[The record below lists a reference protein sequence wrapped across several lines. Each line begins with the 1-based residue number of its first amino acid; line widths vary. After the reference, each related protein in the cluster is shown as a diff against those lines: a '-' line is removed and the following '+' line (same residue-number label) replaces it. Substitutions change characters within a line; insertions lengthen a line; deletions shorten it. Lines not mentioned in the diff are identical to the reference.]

1 MSIRLPLIFSFLS
14 FVLPVVKVDAKEFWI
29 HNSYMIGDSKKLFT
43 AGLFTI
49 VLISIVNIAWWLF
62 YSRTEQILDEQLSMR
77 MTSIARTSAITIHS
91 DKLDEL
97 LDGDLEAYAVIF
109 STLDQIRINDS
120 LSEIF
125 ILDANYY
132 YLMTTLLE
140 NDSVYFLGS
149 LNGVYIDSI
158 FFGSAAKTI
167 ATATY
172 QTGEIYL
179 KSAFTPLY
187 NSEGF
192 ITAVLGVEASVG
204 YFNSLADLKQNLL
217 YASLLSLLGGII
229 LGIIFLIVQRRI
241 NHLQR
246 HLFLN
251 ETQTY
256 LGQMVSIVSHEI
268 KNPLMIIR
276 ASAERLRKK
285 EKSTESDFIIEEIDR
300 LNEIVS
306 GYLNFAHSGSSDK
319 GGGATF
325 ISTNSPESI
334 NIQELILN
342 LKKHLQEKYSSDKIK
357 WIDVE
362 YPPELIINNYR
373 SALRQVLL
381 NLLINGVEACKNGN
395 KEIKIGVNID
405 SANDKIIIKVID
417 YGPGIPK
424 AIIKHIF
431 EPFYSTKTSG
441 TGLGLY
447 LCKKIID
454 EMNGK
459 ISIVSQPGEKTEVA
473 IVLPQKPI

>member
-1 MSIRLPLIFSFLS
+1 
-14 FVLPVVKVDAKEFWI
+14 
-29 HNSYMIGDSKKLFT
+29 MIGDSRKLLT

-49 VLISIVNIAWWLF
+49 VLILIVNIAWWLF
-62 YSRTEQILDEQLSMR
+62 HSRTEQILDEQLSKR
-77 MTSIARTSAITIHS
+77 MTSITRTSAITIHS
-91 DKLDEL
+91 DKLDSL
-97 LDGDLEAYAVIF
+97 IAGDLEAYADIY
-109 STLDQIRINDS
+109 SILDQIRIDDS

-125 ILDANYY
+125 ILDANYN

-140 NDSVYFLGS
+140 NDSTYFLGS

-158 FFGSAAKTI
+158 FFGSTDNAI

-172 QTGEIYL
+172 KTGDIYL
-179 KSAFTPLY
+179 KSSFTPLY

-192 ITAVLGVEASVG
+192 IIAVLGVEASVD
-204 YFNSLADLKQNLL
+204 YFDSLADLKQNLL

-241 NHLQR
+241 NHLQK

-256 LGQMVSIVSHEI
+256 LGRMVSIVSHEI

-285 EKSTESDFIIEEIDR
+285 EKSTESDFIIEETDR

-306 GYLNFAHSGSSDK
+306 GYLNFAHSGSKSSEATR
-319 GGGATF
+319 GGRTTF
-325 ISTNSPESI
+325 ISTNSLESI
-334 NIQELILN
+334 NIQELISN
-342 LKKHLQEKYSSDKIK
+342 LKKHIQEKYSSDKIN
-357 WIDVE
+357 WIDMNN
-362 YPPELIINNYR
+362 PPELTINNYR

-381 NLLINGVEACKNGN
+381 NLLINGVEACKNAN

-405 SANDKIIIKVID
+405 SGNDKIIIKVID

-424 AIIKHIF
+424 AVLKHIF

-447 LCKKIID
+447 LCKNIID

-459 ISIVSQPGEKTEVA
+459 ISINSQPGEKIEVA
-473 IVLPQKPI
+473 IRLPQKPI